1 MRKHAGGRIA
11 LALTMLLGLLPC
23 TAWAEDETET
33 QAITHTAHCLYGE
46 TDCTTEGHTKPN
58 RWIAWDNASKL
69 PDYEGAYYLT
79 TDVEITST
87 WLPGDNTV
95 LCLNGH
101 TIRMNQSES
110 WETDTI
116 KVQYYVTFT
125 LCDCKQGN
133 TEQKFGKITHAEGK
147 KGCGVYVG
155 SNNDGQGGTFLLYGG
170 EISGNTAAQGSGV
183 QVGSFASFTMY
194 GGAVCGN
201 AADTYS
207 GGGVRVYGSFAMEGG
222 IISGNR
228 AKTEGGGVY
237 LSGNADFTMT
247 GGAISENTASQK
259 GGGISVNS
267 NSAFTV
273 SGNASITGNQ
283 KGDTTDNCALD
294 VGGRMVIGAGGLRSG
309 AKLGVTTNAV
319 PTAETPVLI
328 VTGAGED
335 YRRYILSDAGKEIS
349 YDASAQEMYLTAD
362 VHTHSW
368 GAWKTDAEQHQR
380 QCSTCDAELL
390 GSHDFAGK
398 RCTVC
403 NYKNK
408 KNSASDETLYRATV
422 SDTKHGTIAISETEA
437 TADTKIILTPQAE
450 KGYELRRIAVTDENG
465 ETVTLAE
472 REDGTFTFRMP
483 EGGVTIE
490 AAFVQEEQ
498 DHTSEE
504 DHTSEQEALGQT
516 APVQMKQVITMQ
528 IASLTATVGDRT
540 VTGDAAPLIL
550 HDRAMVPIR
559 LITEAFGGTVT
570 WNEATQ
576 TVVLTIDG
584 KEIQM
589 TIGKVLER
597 YGVAPTIIHDRT
609 FVPVRFV
616 ADELS
621 ATTAWDEVSRTVMM
635 ERMIAE

>member
-1 MRKHAGGRIA
+1 MKKHTGGRIA

-23 TAWAEDETET
+23 AAWAEDETET
-33 QAITHTAHCLYGE
+33 QAITHAAHCLYGE

-69 PDYEGAYYLT
+69 PDYKGAYYLT

-87 WLPGDNTV
+87 WLPEDNTV

-116 KVQYYVTFT
+116 KVRYYTTFT

-155 SNNDGQGGTFLLYGG
+155 SNAGDQGGTFLLYGG

-183 QVGSFASFTMY
+183 QVDSFASFTMY
-194 GGAVCGN
+194 GGAICGN

-267 NSAFTV
+267 NSAFMV

-309 AKLGVTTNAV
+309 AKIGVTTNAA

-408 KNSASDETLYRATV
+408 KNSASEEPLYRATV
-422 SDTKHGTIAISETEA
+422 SDMKHGTIAISETEA
-437 TADTKIILTPQAE
+437 AADTKIILTPQAE
-450 KGYELRRIAVTDENG
+450 KGYELKRITVTGENG
-465 ETVTLAE
+465 ETVTLTE
-472 REDGTFTFRMP
+472 RENGTFAFRMP
-483 EGGVTIE
+483 EGDVTIE
-490 AAFVQEEQ
+490 AAFVQKEQ
-498 DHTSEE
+498 NVP
-504 DHTSEQEALGQT
+504 EQEAPEQET
-516 APVQMKQVITMQ
+516 PVQMKQVITMQ

-540 VTGDAAPLIL
+540 VTGDVAPLIL
-550 HDRAMVPIR
+550 HDRAMVPVR
-559 LITEAFGGTVT
+559 LITEVFGGTVT
-570 WNEATQ
+570 WNESTR
-576 TVVLTIDG
+576 TVILTIDE

-589 TIGKVLER
+589 TIGEVSDR

-609 FVPVRFV
+609 FVPVRLV

-621 ATTAWDEVSRTVMM
+621 ATMTWDEVSRTVLM